1 VTNFKTPTPTVRT
14 RARLASL
21 CPSGCSR
28 ASLAAAAIAAAAL
41 IAGCGSG
48 SGSSTITVG
57 NENPADNSI
66 IKETSST
73 SSTTSSTP
81 SSTTAS
87 VKTPT
92 SGPLSTEPKVT
103 VPTGPAPK
111 KLETKELIKGTGAEA
126 KAGDKITVN
135 YVGVLYKGGKEF
147 NASWEVKE
155 PFSFTLGEGQVIK
168 GWDQGIPGMKVG
180 GRRELIIPAELA
192 YGASGSGSKIP
203 PNSPLVFVV
212 DLLAV

>member
-1 VTNFKTPTPTVRT
+1 VTNFKMPTLTIRP
-14 RARLASL
+14 RARLAST
-21 CPSGCSR
+21 R
-28 ASLAAAAIAAAAL
+28 ASLAVAAIAAAAL
-41 IAGCGSG
+41 IAGCGSSG
-48 SGSSTITVG
+48 GSSTITVG
-57 NENPADNSI
+57 NENTADNALI
-66 IKETSST
+66 HETSST
-73 SSTTSSTP
+73 SSSSSSTSST
-81 SSTTAS
+81 SSSATAS

-126 KAGDKITVN
+126 KAGEKITVN

-147 NASWEVKE
+147 NASWETKE
-155 PFSFTLGEGQVIK
+155 PFSFSLGEGRVIK

-192 YGASGSGSKIP
+192 YGAAGSGTAIP